1 MPGVIDFK
9 KVMEARRQ
17 AQQAEAEKAKAES
30 PAAYV
35 DPEATLSVR
44 SFTAEGIARVTDLL
58 RKMRIEET
66 ILQDDVDALVN
77 DIEYSRQ
84 LDENIKINPDKI
96 FKTKLELCEYF
107 TKIFTSDFLASH
119 RRDKGLWT
127 WLAMAYFKQFV
138 VKGKKDKNK
147 IVSDARWIYQP
158 HSLMVWRRHFIA
170 GNVYLYLDFKHIGK
184 ELQEMFFEAG
194 PLVQFNTITDILT
207 HVSGVYQAPAAMQVA
222 AWLYYNPDSKAKI
235 KTGTTGLGG
244 GAARR
249 LTTVAQQFALTW
261 DFKEANS
268 ASELWNKLPSEF
280 AKYKG
285 DIKH

>member
-1 MPGVIDFK
+1 MPGIIDFK

-127 WLAMAYFKQFV
+127 WFAMAYFKQFV
-138 VKGKKDKNK
+138 KTKKS
-147 IVSDARWIYQP
+147 VVTVATDARWIFEPNNYRFA
-158 HSLMVWRRHFIA
+158 RRHFIA
-170 GNVYLYLDFKHIGK
+170 GTIYLFQSIGDNGDDVRD
-184 ELQEMFFEAG
+184 MFFNG
-194 PLVQFNTITDILT
+194 PVNELSRFVDVLTYLPECVRNPSFLLVA
-207 HVSGVYQAPAAMQVA
+207 VKM
-222 AWLYYNPDSKAKI
+222 YYDPNLKAKV
-235 KTGTTGLGG
+235 KRGAFNRDNAWSVWQYLRVFQQLSETHDFSEKEDVDELVSVLPRQFDYLKGL
-244 GAARR
+244 
-249 LTTVAQQFALTW
+249 
-261 DFKEANS
+261 
-268 ASELWNKLPSEF
+268 
-280 AKYKG
+280 
-285 DIKH
+285 